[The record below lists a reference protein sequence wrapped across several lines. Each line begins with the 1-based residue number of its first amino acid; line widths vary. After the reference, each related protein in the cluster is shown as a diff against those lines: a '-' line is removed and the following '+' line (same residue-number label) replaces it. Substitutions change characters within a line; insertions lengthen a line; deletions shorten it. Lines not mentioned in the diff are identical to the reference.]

1 MASSHVSGARSDR
14 DRSRSPSAGRTAL
27 TAAESR
33 QLHSIPAIQ
42 SYVNDLLERT
52 AALEHGL
59 RMVRSKQEDED
70 DSFREE
76 LQELV
81 DTVDQVKTRAQTLS
95 SLADALQQRVTVL
108 ERQMG
113 EVWRVLD
120 ASRAPGD
127 PGKPP

>member
-27 TAAESR
+27 TA
-33 QLHSIPAIQ
+33 IPAIQ

-81 DTVDQVKTRAQTLS
+81 DTVGEDTCTNLELSGRRASTES
-95 SLADALQQRVTVL
+95 YSA
-108 ERQMG
+108 
-113 EVWRVLD
+113 
-120 ASRAPGD
+120 
-127 PGKPP
+127 